1 MRQIHPHALWLGHVG
16 DVRDWRAV
24 FDAGIQAIVDLAG
37 NEAPAVPPRDLI
49 YHRFPLVDGAG
60 NPDWLLGLA
69 CRTIADS
76 IRADIRVLVY
86 CSAGMSRS
94 PAVAAAAIAKA
105 TQQSIDRALAVIRL
119 AGEVDVSPG
128 LWTSVS
134 NWAAAIDQSAE

>member
-37 NEAPAVPPRDLI
+37 NEAPAVSPRDLI

-60 NPDWLLGLA
+60 NPDWLLKLA
-69 CRTIADS
+69 CRTVADLLS
-76 IRADIRVLVY
+76 AHIPVLVY

-94 PAVAAAAIAKA
+94 PAIAAAAIANA
-105 TQQSIDRALAVIRL
+105 TKQPLDQALATVRQ
-119 AGEVDVSPG
+119 AGDVDVSPG
-128 LWTSVS
+128 LWTTIGNCVMVV
-134 NWAAAIDQSAE
+134 DHPVD

>member
-24 FDAGIQAIVDLAG
+24 SDVGIQAIVDLAG

-60 NPDWLLGLA
+60 NPDWLLRIA
-69 CRTIADS
+69 CRTVADLL
-76 IRADIRVLVY
+76 RADIPVLVY

-94 PAVAAAAIAKA
+94 PAIAAAAIANA
-105 TQQSIDRALAVIRL
+105 TKQPLDRALATVRQ
-119 AGEVDVSPG
+119 AGGVDVSPG
-128 LWTSVS
+128 LWTSLGNAVMV
-134 NWAAAIDQSAE
+134 IDHLVH

>member
-37 NEAPAVPPRDLI
+37 NEAPAVPPRELI

-60 NPDWLLGLA
+60 NPDWLLKLA
-69 CRTIADS
+69 CRTVADLLS
-76 IRADIRVLVY
+76 IDIPVLVY

-94 PAVAAAAIAKA
+94 PAIAAAAIANA
-105 TQQSIDRALAVIRL
+105 TQQPLDRALATVRQ
-119 AGEVDVSPG
+119 AGNVDISSG

-134 NWAAAIDQSAE
+134 NCVTVMDQHTN

>member
-37 NEAPAVPPRDLI
+37 NEAPAVPPRELI

-60 NPDWLLGLA
+60 NPDWLLKLA
-69 CRTIADS
+69 CRTVADLL
-76 IRADIRVLVY
+76 RAGVPMLVY

-94 PAVAAAAIAKA
+94 PAVTAGAIAIA
-105 TQQSIDRALAVIRL
+105 TKQSLDGALATIRQ

-128 LWTSVS
+128 LLTSVC
-134 NWAAAIDQSAE
+134 NCVMVLDQPAE